1 MILSLSSS
9 AQLARIL
16 LGRGLYVPADK
27 SDMIAAVQALGLT
40 DAQILAESYTDPV
53 DPPVLILP
61 ALTPDAAPAR
71 IEQGQIDTLFKRLHR
86 EVADQFSAFRAV
98 TSPEVVA
105 QIAATLPPGA
115 ATAGS
120 IFGVETCQYPGVDF
134 SGLVVS
140 VWNDPA
146 APVVVSDYV
155 FSPENLHQALIAMD
169 DPLPDNVWPGKEAQE
184 KRNSSVRSLP
194 DWGGSCSKL
203 ILTKR
208 LKERIL
214 LAAIRSLTG
223 RWSGSPA
230 LSLRRYSIPVP

>member
-71 IEQGQIDTLFKRLHR
+71 IEQGQIDTLFKRLHQ

-98 TSPEVVA
+98 TAPELSRR
-105 QIAATLPPGA
+105 LPPPCRPVLLQQA
-115 ATAGS
+115 AFLGS
-120 IFGVETCQYPGVDF
+120 R
-134 SGLVVS
+134 
-140 VWNDPA
+140 PA
-146 APVVVSDYV
+146 NTP
-155 FSPENLHQALIAMD
+155 ALIFPGWSCRCGMI
-169 DPLPDNVWPGKEAQE
+169 LPH
-184 KRNSSVRSLP
+184 R
-194 DWGGSCSKL
+194 
-203 ILTKR
+203 
-208 LKERIL
+208 
-214 LAAIRSLTG
+214 
-223 RWSGSPA
+223 
-230 LSLRRYSIPVP
+230 